1 VQHTALAPASTKAV
15 SKQRVDEY
23 LREPSNRMDI
33 VIQVPEQFEQPRSD
47 NYVVRRLAADYG
59 MPLLTDMNL
68 AKLYVTSI
76 EKVTSFPIKAWD
88 EYI

>member
-1 VQHTALAPASTKAV
+1 
-15 SKQRVDEY
+15 
-23 LREPSNRMDI
+23 
-33 VIQVPEQFEQPRSD
+33 
-47 NYVVRRLAADYG
+47 